1 MLIVLKNFD
10 RLPPGFFALDRT
22 NYARWIPVHIRDM
35 KLMPDEL
42 KVEFSKYWVVQ
53 KNC

>member
-1 MLIVLKNFD
+1 MLIVLEISIVVEI
-10 RLPPGFFALDRT
+10 LEEIAPCFFARDRT

-42 KVEFSKYWVVQ
+42 TVEFSKYW
-53 KNC
+53 